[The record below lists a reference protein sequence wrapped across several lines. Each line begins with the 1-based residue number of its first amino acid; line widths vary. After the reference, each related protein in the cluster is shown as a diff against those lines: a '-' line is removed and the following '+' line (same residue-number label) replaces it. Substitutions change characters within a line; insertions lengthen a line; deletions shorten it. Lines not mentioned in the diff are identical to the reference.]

1 MIFSNLAG
9 TTSNQFKV
17 GVDSN
22 GQLISNNIY
31 DIYWGA
37 ANPST
42 GAVNPNVKSLL
53 ENTDLN
59 DYHTVSHYGQ
69 YYAQYEQGSTIIHTP
84 DDVGEEFSLVVSPMT
99 GGWDGFV
106 MQELLHKSG
115 IRYER
120 YYSYYPT
127 PNWSAWKKIMV
138 APESGRFSVVA
149 YDRRY
154 GITGTATG
162 FDITSQR
169 NEYIVFPNVILMKM
183 RFTIQTIDSSKVFG
197 PLDFKG
203 LPIIDGAFG
212 DGIVGSLSVSGILDG
227 INGTCVS
234 FYASPASGASDND
247 AFSIKVVYNSN
258 PSPSMYTDTYIDSSF
273 FMNDTNTRVEGMT
286 AIFY

>member
-1 MIFSNLAG
+1 MIFSNLLG

-17 GVDSN
+17 GADFN

-31 DIYWGA
+31 DIYWKA

-42 GAVNPNVKSLL
+42 GEVNPNVKSLP

-69 YYAQYEQGSTIIHTP
+69 YYAEYDKGSTIINIP
-84 DDVGEEFSLVVSPMT
+84 EDVNEEFSLLVSPMT
-99 GGWDGFV
+99 GGWEGFV
-106 MQELLHKSG
+106 IQELLHKSG
-115 IRYER
+115 KKYER

-127 PNWSAWKKIMV
+127 PNWSSWKRIMV
-138 APESGRFSVVA
+138 TPESGRFSVVA
-149 YDRRY
+149 YDRNY

-162 FDITSQR
+162 FDITSQQ
-169 NEYIVFPNVILMKM
+169 NSYIVFPDVILMKM
-183 RFTIQTIDSSKVFG
+183 KFTINTIDNSKVFG
-197 PLDFKG
+197 SLNFKG

-212 DGIVGSLSVSGILDG
+212 NGIVGSLSVSGILDG

-234 FYASPASGASDND
+234 FYASPASGASDYD
-247 AFSIKVVYNSN
+247 AFSIKVVYNSK
-258 PSPSMYTDTYIDSSF
+258 PSPSLYTDTYIDSSF